1 MEEKTDVEIGKYE
14 PFLRISET
22 FGKHVLEGYIGIIMI
37 KLAFIIFGEYACLL
51 HTTRS

>member
-22 FGKHVLEGYIGIIMI
+22 FGKHVLEAYIGIIMI
-37 KLAFIIFGEYACLL
+37 KLAAVNFGMYVDLL
-51 HTTRS
+51 HSTRC